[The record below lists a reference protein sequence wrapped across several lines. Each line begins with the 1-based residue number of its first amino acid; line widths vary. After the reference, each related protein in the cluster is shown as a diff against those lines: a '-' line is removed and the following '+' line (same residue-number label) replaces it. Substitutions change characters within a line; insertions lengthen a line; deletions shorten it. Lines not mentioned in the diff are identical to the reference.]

1 MGPPLVMP
9 GRRTVI
15 RDTNSRR
22 TIFTVTGSTAVAV
35 NVISKGSENSLRCED
50 GSVQLFFTTLAR
62 FCGDVVVGTTPALG
76 DSMNAPNQRLENR
89 VVSRAAL
96 DSSAV
101 CVTAEGDR
109 PDVMAV
115 QWAGALASEQLL
127 DGAALTRQP
136 SECSLIVD
144 SAHVASPEG

>member
-1 MGPPLVMP
+1 VEQNTPWYVDV
-9 GRRTVI
+9 RRVY
-15 RDTNSRR
+15 
-22 TIFTVTGSTAVAV
+22 
-35 NVISKGSENSLRCED
+35 LRCED

-101 CVTAEGDR
+101 CVTAEGKR
-109 PDVMAV
+109 VDVMAM
-115 QWAGALASEQLL
+115 QRPSALTAEQLK
-127 DGAALTRQP
+127 DGAVLAR
-136 SECSLIVD
+136 
-144 SAHVASPEG
+144 